1 MRLLWIVLF
10 LGFGFV
16 LNAQEIS
23 FKGATYEVKKG
34 KIFNNGVD
42 VTETLTAEDQEKIKL
57 AVNEKMADIEE
68 AEKAEKRLEKAEKEQ
83 KKAEKEQ
90 KRAEKEQKRA
100 EKQQKKAE
108 KELKRQQKAQSNY
121 DKSIKKHKATVKKY
135 EQLKKKGKLSPI
147 DEEKWLDKISK
158 YKEASEKAKKDLR

>member
-90 KRAEKEQKRA
+90 KRAEK
-100 EKQQKKAE
+100 QQKKAE

-121 DKSIKKHKATVKKY
+121 DKSIKKHKAAVKKY